1 MTIKQ
6 NYHLDTIC
14 LHAGQQPDPAT
25 GARAVPIYQTTSYVF
40 KDTDT
45 AAALFD
51 LKVPG
56 NIYSRITNPTADV
69 VEQRVAALE
78 GGVGGLLVSS
88 GMAAELIIFSV
99 LAQQGDNIVASSA
112 LYGGT
117 KTILGVSL
125 PRFGITGGGTKT
137 ILGVSLPRFGI
148 TGRFFNVRNPESAAS
163 LIDDRTKA
171 LYVETIGNPAGD
183 VADLETYARIAHE
196 HDVPLVVDN
205 TFAAYLCRPF
215 EWGADVVF
223 HSATKFIGGHGT
235 SIGGIIVDGGTF
247 PWENGRFPEF
257 VDPAPGYHGLKFRET
272 FKEATFIV
280 KCRVDG
286 LRTLGPAASPFNAF
300 LFLQGLETLHL
311 RVPRHSENAERVA
324 RHLAAHP
331 KVAWVSYA
339 GLPGHPSHDLARKY
353 LKGGFGSIFTFG
365 VLGGIEAGKK
375 VIESVRLISHLANVG
390 DAKTLILHPAST
402 SHSQLSDDDKR
413 AAGVTPDL
421 IRLSVGIEHA
431 GDIIADLDQA
441 LANI

>member
-1 MTIKQ
+1 MTIKHQ
-6 NYHLDTIC
+6 YHLDTIC
-14 LHAGQQPDPAT
+14 LHAGQQPDPTT

-40 KDTDT
+40 KDTDQ
-45 AAALFD
+45 AARLFE
-51 LKVPG
+51 LSEAG
-56 NIYSRITNPTADV
+56 HIYTRITNPTADA

-78 GGVGGLLVSS
+78 GGVGGLLVAS
-88 GMAAELIIFSV
+88 GMAAEFVALTV
-99 LAQQGDNIVASSA
+99 LAGRGDNIVSSSA

-117 KTILGVSL
+117 NTL
-125 PRFGITGGGTKT
+125 
-137 ILGVSLPRFGI
+137 LGVSLPRFGI
-148 TGRFFNVRNPESAAS
+148 TGRFFDVRKPETAAK

-183 VADLETYARIAHE
+183 VADLETFARIAHE
-196 HDVPLVVDN
+196 HGVPLVVDN

-215 EWGADVVF
+215 EWGADIVV

-235 SIGGIIVDGGTF
+235 AIGGVIVDGGTF
-247 PWENGRFPEF
+247 PWGNGRFPEF
-257 VDPAPGYHGLKFRET
+257 VDPAPGYHGLKFLET

-311 RVPRHSENAERVA
+311 RVPRHNENAGRVA
-324 RHLAAHP
+324 RHLAGHP
-331 KVAWVSYA
+331 KVSWVSYA
-339 GLPGHPSHDLARKY
+339 GLPGHPSHELARKY

-365 VLGGIEAGKK
+365 VKGGIEAGKK
-375 VIESVRLISHLANVG
+375 VIEGVKLISHLANVG

-402 SHSQLSDDDKR
+402 SHSQLSEDAKR

-421 IRLSVGIEHA
+421 IRLSVGIEYA
-431 GDIIADLDQA
+431 DDIIADLDQA
-441 LANI
+441 LARI